1 MPHCIFEYSANI
13 ADEPD
18 WPQILKQVHQGLI
31 STGQFVAGDI
41 KSRVIRHDDYRI
53 GNGEDNQSSVTVN
66 LQILDGRSDE
76 IKREISRMVLE
87 ILVAAFPKSLAE
99 QKCSITVQISKFI
112 VPAIKG
118 MLVIDPW
125 VAQVLIFGPG
135 KSSSAPHAWPRG
147 TAFARL
153 LLARQDDPAQPRL
166 TRSVAQVGGRAVLPI
181 GRYVV
186 AGRGAVVWPAT

>member
-1 MPHCIFEYSANI
+1 VPHCIFEYSANI

-53 GNGEDNQSSVTVN
+53 GNGEDNQSFVTVN

-76 IKREISRMVLE
+76 IKREISRMALE

-99 QKCSITVQISKFI
+99 QKCSITVQISEI
-112 VPAIKG
+112 
-118 MLVIDPW
+118 
-125 VAQVLIFGPG
+125 
-135 KSSSAPHAWPRG
+135 H
-147 TAFARL
+147 
-153 LLARQDDPAQPRL
+153 
-166 TRSVAQVGGRAVLPI
+166 RASYQRHVS
-181 GRYVV
+181 Y
-186 AGRGAVVWPAT
+186 